1 MRDFFIVAI
10 YNFRDVVGKSFFKI
24 LTLIITLCIII
35 GVFLPDLILKKFE
48 NKVDNK
54 YLIYVV
60 DRNNYLF
67 HDDISINKYMN
78 SISEMLNGKFYFD
91 LIEDNID
98 EKYLNEIFYNGDI
111 DGYLIVK
118 DSNNINLV
126 TSQNL
131 GEVKFVLDRYIN
143 NKHLKEN
150 FNIDGNKINV
160 NYEIK
165 SIDLNKNK
173 IKYILEKQT
182 LPIIFMFF
190 MYIVFIIYGQFISV
204 SVNLEKNTKI
214 IEVFLTKI
222 KLSNIILGKIFGIFI
237 AAFLQ
242 LLYFILLLYSTI
254 SIMSS
259 DKFPYIKSM
268 VTFDFSFIL
277 KYIVYFSLGF
287 LIYCFIFLF
296 IGNFVNKTE
305 DLSIMIVPPIMLI
318 SFGYLISILNLQF
331 VNNFL
336 INVVGYIPFITP
348 FIFSNNTI
356 TIVEIIKIVIMIITL
371 ILIIFINL
379 KSFQYIIRSKG
390 KR

>member
-1 MRDFFIVAI
+1 MRDFLVVTI
-10 YNFRDVVGKSFFKI
+10 YNFKDVVGKSFFKI

-35 GVFLPDLILKKFE
+35 GVLLPDLLLKKF
-48 NKVDNK
+48 NYKVNNE
-54 YLIYVV
+54 YLISIV
-60 DRNNYLF
+60 DRDNHLF
-67 HDDISINKYMN
+67 DNHIDINKYMK
-78 SISEMLNGKFYFD
+78 SISGMLNGKFYFD
-91 LIEDNID
+91 LIEDNVD
-98 EKYLNEIFYNGDI
+98 EKILNERLYTGNI

-143 NKHLKEN
+143 DKHLKEN
-150 FNIDGNKINV
+150 FNIDGNKLNV

-190 MYIVFIIYGQFISV
+190 MYIIFVIYGQFLSMN
-204 SVNLEKNTKI
+204 VNLEKNTKI
-214 IEVFLTKI
+214 VEVFLTKI

-242 LLYFILLLYSTI
+242 LLYFIILIYSLVNVL
-254 SIMSS
+254 SINN
-259 DKFPYIKSM
+259 FPFIKSI
-268 VTFDFSFIL
+268 VTYDFNFIL
-277 KYIVYFSLGF
+277 KYVVYFSLGF

-296 IGNFVNKTE
+296 VGNFVDKTE
-305 DLSIMIVPPIMLI
+305 ELSIMIVPVIMLI
-318 SFGYLISILNLQF
+318 SFGYVVSIMNLQYA
-331 VNNFL
+331 NNFFIEIL
-336 INVVGYIPFITP
+336 GYIPFITP
-348 FIFSNNTI
+348 FIFSNGAVTSI
-356 TIVEIIKIVIMIITL
+356 DLIKIIIMIITI
-371 ILIIFINL
+371 ILMIIINL
-379 KSFQYIIRSKG
+379 KSFQFIIRSKG